1 MRFSAILSDMLNICL
16 FEPEI
21 PQNTGNIAR
30 TCAVT
35 GAHLHLVRPLG
46 FDISE
51 KAVRHAGLDYWK
63 NVDITVHDSVKAF
76 LSEYESK
83 KLYFFSTKG
92 RTVYSD
98 VIFPYD
104 EDVYFIFGR
113 ESRGIDEDILFAH
126 PDSTLRIP
134 MLCDERSLNLSNS
147 VAIAAYEYYR
157 QLDFPSMRRNGE
169 LTTRKWEE

>member
-1 MRFSAILSDMLNICL
+1 MLNICL

-35 GAHLHLVRPLG
+35 GTHLHLVRPLG

-63 NVDITVHDSVKAF
+63 DVEITVHDSVQAF
-76 LSEYESK
+76 MERFSDE

-92 RTVYSD
+92 RKTYSD
-98 VIFPYD
+98 ESFPVD
-104 EDVYFIFGR
+104 GDVYFIFGR
-113 ESRGIDEDILFAH
+113 ESRGIDESILFAH
-126 PDSTLRIP
+126 PGSTLRIP
-134 MLCDERSLNLSNS
+134 MMSDERSLNLSNS

-157 QLDFPSMRRNGE
+157 QLGFPLMQREGE
-169 LTTRKWEE
+169 LTTRKWEEL